1 MKSDQFAFWLQGWF
15 ELEAPSRANAHRT
28 SLIRAHLSMVFAHE
42 RRPSEFCQWLRELFQ
57 HDNPPTLEEETLGA
71 IRQQLSREF
80 IHVIDPSYP
89 AEQQP
94 MLNAIHASGKP
105 PVKMGKDGVTPDSG
119 LHWDPNS
126 YNYVPGAR
134 C

>member
-1 MKSDQFAFWLQGWF
+1 MKSREFAYWLNGWV
-15 ELEAPSRANAHRT
+15 ELEAPRRANELRT
-28 SLIRAHLSMVFAHE
+28 RLIRAHLGMVFTHE
-42 RRPSEFCQWLRELFQ
+42 QKPSEFCQWLRELFV
-57 HDNPPTLEEETLGA
+57 HDNPPTLEEEALGA
-71 IRQQLSREF
+71 ICEHLSREF

-94 MLNAIHASGKP
+94 KLNAIHDAVKP
-105 PVKMGKDGVTPDSG
+105 KVKMGKDGVTPDSG

-126 YNYVPGAR
+126 ENYEPGAR